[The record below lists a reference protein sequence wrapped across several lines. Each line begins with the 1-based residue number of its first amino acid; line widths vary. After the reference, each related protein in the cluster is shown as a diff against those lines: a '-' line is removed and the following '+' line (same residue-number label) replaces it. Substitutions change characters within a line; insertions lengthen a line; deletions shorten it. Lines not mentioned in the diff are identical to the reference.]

1 MLTQPRHLRVGA
13 LVMVA
18 DGVVHR
24 LACLV
29 HQRHGVGAAQADGGD
44 AAAVDALL
52 LKAVVQIRLDGVPP
66 AMGVLLGP
74 GRLRVYHGV
83 LLIGVGNKLTLQVI
97 NRTFRAGSADVDAQQ
112 QCFVLS
118 HI

>member
-1 MLTQPRHLRVGA
+1 
-13 LVMVA
+13 MVA

-97 NRTFRAGSADVDAQQ
+97 DRTFRAGSADVDAQQ